1 MAGKVSNEVKVLGYL
16 PNDRPPIGQT
26 ILFGFQHVLTMFP
39 ATILCALIVGFHPST
54 VLTFSG
60 VSTIVALILS
70 RMGIGKFIPLYYG
83 SSFSYL
89 AATVAITQ
97 ASFGVVAPDE
107 RIRIAQAGIV
117 ATGILNIIVGA
128 VIRALGGKRAI
139 DRVLP
144 PIVTGS
150 VACVIGFGLGFAAL
164 GMASGTSSGL
174 AGDPKWW
181 SVSIITLVVTIV
193 FSVYLQGKGFIGML
207 PILLGAIVGYAVAF
221 LADVVTGTVN
231 TANGLINYG
240 AFSGANFLTTPHITF
255 PDFTSDLLW
264 TAVFGIGIMAIATIP
279 ESTAHLYQ
287 ISLYV
292 DHLADEIGRERYGL
306 SKYIG
311 FNLILD
317 GIGDVIHGLFGATAG
332 TNYGE
337 NNSLMV
343 ITRNYSGPALLA
355 AGGIAILLG
364 FSGWLTAAVYS
375 VPTAVSGGLAIYLF
389 GVIGMQ
395 GIALMM
401 AEKVNLFDPKQ
412 LAIGATIM
420 IIGIGG
426 NIGYDGGFLPIP
438 LFQGI
443 FPYGWPAIA
452 TAAVAGILLNLL
464 FVLVKPPRTRESA
477 EPDDLK
483 RIEGIGP
490 KVAGAL
496 QAAGINS
503 FAQLAGTDV
512 DHLKALLKDAGL
524 HMVQPDTW
532 PAQARLAAAEDW
544 AALEEMQGEML
555 GGVKPRPAY

>member
-1 MAGKVSNEVKVLGYL
+1 MAGNASNQVKVLGYL

-60 VSTIVALILS
+60 VSTIVALVLS
-70 RMGIGKFIPLYYG
+70 RIGIGTFIPLYYG

-89 AATVAITQ
+89 AALLAITG
-97 ASFGVVAPDE
+97 ASFGQVAPDD

-117 ATGILNIIVGA
+117 ATGVLNIIVGLI
-128 VIRALGGKRAI
+128 IRAVGGKRAI
-139 DRVLP
+139 DKVLP

-150 VACVIGFGLGFAAL
+150 VACVIGFGLGYSAL

-174 AGDPKWW
+174 PGDMKWW
-181 SVSIITLVVTIV
+181 TVSIITLIVTIG

-207 PILLGAIVGYAVAF
+207 PILLGALVGYGVAF
-221 LADVVTGTVN
+221 LADLVTGTVN
-231 TANGLINYG
+231 TANGLINYS
-240 AFSGANFLTTPHITF
+240 AFAGANFVTMPHITF
-255 PDFTSDLLW
+255 PDFTSDLTW
-264 TAVFGIGIMAIATIP
+264 TAIFGVGIMAIATIP

-287 ISLYV
+287 ISLYI
-292 DHLADEIGRERYGL
+292 DHLADEISKPRIGL

-317 GIGDVIHGLFGATAG
+317 GIGDVIHGMFGATAG

-343 ITRNYSGPALLA
+343 ITRNYSGPALVA
-355 AGGIAILLG
+355 AGVIAILLG
-364 FSGWLTAAVYS
+364 FSGWLAAAVAS

-412 LAIGATIM
+412 LAIGAVIM

-426 NIGYDGGFLPIP
+426 NIGYEGGFLPIP
-438 LFQGI
+438 IFRGI
-443 FPYGWPAIA
+443 FPNGWPAIA

-464 FVLVKPPRTRESA
+464 FVLVRPPRTRESA

-483 RIEGIGP
+483 RIEGIGL
-490 KVAGAL
+490 KVAGIL

-503 FAQLAGTDV
+503 FAQLADTDV
-512 DHLKALLKDAGL
+512 AQLKAILKEAGL
-524 HMVQPDTW
+524 HMVQPDSW
-532 PAQARLAAAEDW
+532 PMQARLAANADW
-544 AALEEMQGEML
+544 AGLEAMQAEML
-555 GGVKPRPAY
+555 GGRIQPAV